1 MEDKPKRGAKRLRR
15 AIARQAQRT
24 IDSNATASLSLL
36 LETNRGKRKRP
47 QGRKRACSHLAKK
60 AEQKIAAKCRPFYS
74 FDEFGKFRADSAPF
88 VPSGST
94 IRYEPKK
101 AK

>member
-1 MEDKPKRGAKRLRR
+1 MEETPKRGAKRLRR
-15 AIARQAQRT
+15 AKARQAQQAANN
-24 IDSNATASLSLL
+24 NAAASLSLL

-60 AEQKIAAKCRPFYS
+60 TEQKIAAKCRPFYS
-74 FDEFGKFRADSAPF
+74 VDEFGKFRADSAPF